1 MKEVKSVF
9 VQVIEKPRRK
19 VIIKR
24 GVKAKDYYK
33 YCGEVGCDVWGMLMS
48 IKSISGEPVCMW
60 LPKSYI
66 LPGTSQYVQGVEVNI
81 DYDESLVPE
90 GFELIELPAAKFLMF
105 QGEPFE
111 EEDYEE
117 AIDEIWQSIKKYD
130 PSFIGYEWDEEN
142 PRIQLEPIGERGY
155 IELMPIK

>member
-1 MKEVKSVF
+1 MKQVKSVF

-24 GVKAKDYYK
+24 GVKAKDYYE
-33 YCGEVGCDVWGMLMS
+33 YCNEVGCDVLGMLIS

-60 LPKSYI
+60 LLKSYI
-66 LPGTSQYVQGVEVNI
+66 LPGTSEYVQGVEVEL
-81 DYDESLVPE
+81 DYDDALVPE
-90 GFELIELPAAKFLMF
+90 GFEVIEMPEAKFLMF

-117 AIDEIWQSIKKYD
+117 AINDIWQSIKKYD
-130 PSFIGYEWDEEN
+130 PSFIGYKWDDEN

>member
-1 MKEVKSVF
+1 
-9 VQVIEKPRRK
+9 
-19 VIIKR
+19 
-24 GVKAKDYYK
+24 
-33 YCGEVGCDVWGMLMS
+33 MS

-66 LPGTSQYVQGVEVNI
+66 LPGTSQYVQGVEVKI

-155 IELMPIK
+155 IELMPIR